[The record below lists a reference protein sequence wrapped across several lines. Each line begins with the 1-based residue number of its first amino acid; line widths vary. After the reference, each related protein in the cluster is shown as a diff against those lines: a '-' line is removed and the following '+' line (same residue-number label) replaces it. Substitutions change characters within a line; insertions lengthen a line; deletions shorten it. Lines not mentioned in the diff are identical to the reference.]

1 MSRLNSKSSPNRTT
15 NHSTAPS
22 LTQMSPNSQAL
33 EHTMDSRAK
42 WTAFAAGDVAARD
55 ALLTENLSLVHHVA
69 RQLERRLSDQLDHSE
84 LVSAGTLGLMSAL
97 TAFDPS
103 RKIAFST
110 FAVPRI
116 RGAILDELRRQDHV
130 PRSVRRKT
138 REIQA
143 AHSALAARL
152 YRTPETS
159 EVAISL
165 GVDVETL
172 WKWQSDI
179 AGAVRVAI
187 DRPVSDDGESPS
199 HVLEFL
205 RTDAD
210 NSIDEQLG
218 REEDVAML
226 RDAITKLK
234 EQERTVLGLYY
245 FEDLKL
251 RDIAEILHLT
261 ESRVSQIR
269 LKALSRLRDTMS
281 MALAS

>member
-1 MSRLNSKSSPNRTT
+1 MNADARRTKPRSQTAVPASLSPDRNLDTPMMVP
-15 NHSTAPS
+15 A
-22 LTQMSPNSQAL
+22 
-33 EHTMDSRAK
+33 MDSRAT
-42 WTAFAAGDVAARD
+42 WTAFANGDLAARN

-84 LVSAGTLGLMSAL
+84 LVSAGTLGLMAAL

-143 AHSALAARL
+143 ARSALAAKFCRA
-152 YRTPETS
+152 PEDS
-159 EVAISL
+159 EIAMQL
-165 GVDVETL
+165 GVDVQTL
-172 WKWQSDI
+172 WKWQSDV
-179 AGAVRVAI
+179 AGAVRVQI
-187 DRPVSDDGESPS
+187 DRPVSDDNDSPS
-199 HVLEFL
+199 PVLEL
-205 RTDAD
+205 LHTK
-210 NSIDEQLG
+210 SEEGIDEQMS
-218 REEDVAML
+218 RAEDVAML

-245 FEDLKL
+245 FEELKL
-251 RDIAEILHLT
+251 RDIADILQLT

-269 LKALSRLRDTMS
+269 LKALARLRETMS
-281 MALAS
+281 MPLAS